1 MAVPRSRLLVASTL
15 SALSTVFLFLTGC
28 QGVSSSAAAPQAA
41 VASAFVYVLSNPSGN
56 NFAINAFS
64 ANSSGQLTPVPGSP
78 FAMNVRTIAASRNF
92 VFGTDG
98 TSIFSFSIAANGAL
112 TQVSSMSIRQFN
124 PNGEFAELFLDDTG
138 ATLYAVHFRIDG
150 ANEGY
155 DSFRVD
161 HSTGVLTFLGAT
173 FTGCC
178 GHVALNFMANNVY
191 GFTPDCFH
199 GDPSVAL
206 YKRNDDGTLTSVSGG
221 LDNSPDPTHLCPESV
236 APGPAGTL
244 AVAFGP
250 DCGPGVETTPQAGGV
265 VLAVYSVDSS
275 GFLTTSSTVA
285 NMPQTSVGGM
295 IEMSPSGK
303 FLAVGGL
310 GLEVFHFNGANPITP
325 FTGLLTTDKIEQ
337 FGQMAWDNDD
347 NLYALSQSGNKLS
360 VFTVTATNAGSAPGS
375 PYAITNPFAI
385 AIARRD

>member
-1 MAVPRSRLLVASTL
+1 MAASRSRLLAICIS
-15 SALSTVFLFLTGC
+15 SAVSTVLLMTGC
-28 QGVSSSAAAPQAA
+28 QGVANSAAPQAAA
-41 VASAFVYVLSNPSGN
+41 VASAFVYVVSNPSGN
-56 NFAINAFS
+56 NLAINAFS
-64 ANSSGQLTPVPGSP
+64 ADSTGQLTPVPGSP
-78 FAMNVRTIAASRNF
+78 FTANVRTIAANRNF
-92 VFGTDG
+92 LFGTDG

-124 PNGEFAELFLDDTG
+124 PNGVVDELFLDDTG
-138 ATLYAVHFRIDG
+138 ATLYAVHLQIDG
-150 ANEGY
+150 ANQGY

-178 GHVALNFMANNVY
+178 STGALNFMANNVY
-191 GFTPDCFH
+191 GFTSDCFH
-199 GDPSVAL
+199 GDPTVAL
-206 YKRNDDGTLTSVSGG
+206 YKRNDDGTLTSVPGG

-236 APGPAGTL
+236 APGPAGIL

-250 DCGPGVETTPQAGGV
+250 DGGPGVETTPPQADGV

-285 NMPQTSVGGM
+285 NMPQTTVGGM

-303 FLAVGGL
+303 FLAAGGL

-325 FTGLLTTDKIEQ
+325 FTGLLTHDQIDQ
-337 FGQMAWDNDD
+337 IAWDNDN
-347 NLYALSQSGNKLS
+347 NLYAISQSANKLS
-360 VFTVTATNAGSAPGS
+360 VFTVTATNAGPAPGS
-375 PYAITNPFAI
+375 SYAITNPRGI
-385 AIARRD
+385 AIARRE

>member
-1 MAVPRSRLLVASTL
+1 MAVSVPRLFVAVTL
-15 SALSTVFLFLTGC
+15 SAVSTVLLITGC
-28 QGVSSSAAAPQAA
+28 QGIANLAAPQTAA
-41 VASAFVYVLSNPSGN
+41 ASAFVYVVSNPSGN

-64 ANSSGQLTPVPGSP
+64 ANSNGQLTPVPGSP
-78 FAMNVRTIAASRNF
+78 FAANVVSIAASRNYL
-92 VFGTDG
+92 FGTDG
-98 TSIFSFSIAANGAL
+98 TSISSFSIGGNGAL

-124 PNGEFAELFLDDTG
+124 PNGVVAELFLDDTG
-138 ATLYAVHFRIDG
+138 ETLYAAHFQIDG

-178 GHVALNFMANNVY
+178 GHVALHFMANNVY
-191 GFTPDCFH
+191 GFAPDCFH
-199 GDPSVAL
+199 SDPSVAL
-206 YKRNDDGTLTSVSGG
+206 YKRNNDGTLMSISGG

-244 AVAFGP
+244 AVAFGA
-250 DCGPGVETTPQAGGV
+250 DGGPGIETTPPQADGV

-285 NMPQTSVGGM
+285 NMPQSNAGGM

-303 FLAVGGL
+303 FLAAGGL
-310 GLEVFHFNGANPITP
+310 GLQVFHFNGGDPITP
-325 FTGLLTTDKIEQ
+325 FTGLLTKDRIEQ

-347 NLYALSQSGNKLS
+347 NLYTLSQSINKLS
-360 VFTVTATNAGSAPGS
+360 VFTVNATNSGPAPGS
-375 PYAITNPFAI
+375 PYAITNPMGI
-385 AIARRD
+385 AIAPRD